1 MVARKLWV
9 RRMKTPP
16 PPPAPPP
23 PQPPKRLPSP
33 PRAPPRPERCKAAQ
47 TDGGPDRRT
56 LADGEAQTERRGE
69 ARLGMRLR
77 ALPPLK
83 RDRAVETD
91 PPAARRAREAQT
103 AERSGRNRKVQ
114 AAPETS
120 DADVQAVGGAGRPP
134 AADAESQTPGTAVAE
149 SGAQTH
155 APAVATAAALT
166 DSLVRADA
174 GCGAPARA
182 PPGSLATQTH
192 PGSEAAAQTD
202 VSRAAKAAP
211 GRDEGAQTF
220 GVG

>member
-1 MVARKLWV
+1 M
-9 RRMKTPP
+9 
-16 PPPAPPP
+16 
-23 PQPPKRLPSP
+23 
-33 PRAPPRPERCKAAQ
+33 
-47 TDGGPDRRT
+47 
-56 LADGEAQTERRGE
+56 
-69 ARLGMRLR
+69 
-77 ALPPLK
+77 
-83 RDRAVETD
+83 
-91 PPAARRAREAQT
+91 
-103 AERSGRNRKVQ
+103 
-114 AAPETS
+114 
-120 DADVQAVGGAGRPP
+120 
-134 AADAESQTPGTAVAE
+134 TAVVE

>member
-1 MVARKLWV
+1 MAPRDDGKLRLILRAVGADAPEREHGAR
-9 RRMKTPP
+9 
-16 PPPAPPP
+16 PAPLRFFHFFLFSCR
-23 PQPPKRLPSP
+23 KRLRREHARFGSV
-33 PRAPPRPERCKAAQ
+33 RAA
-47 TDGGPDRRT
+47 GFGRR
-56 LADGEAQTERRGE
+56 
-69 ARLGMRLR
+69 
-77 ALPPLK
+77 
-83 RDRAVETD
+83 
-91 PPAARRAREAQT
+91 
-103 AERSGRNRKVQ
+103 
-114 AAPETS
+114 
-120 DADVQAVGGAGRPP
+120 
-134 AADAESQTPGTAVAE
+134 
-149 SGAQTH
+149 GAQTH